1 MKGFFLAVVVIILTG
16 CSKKPKFELLDAERT
31 GISFSNTIVES
42 DTLHIMNFEYI
53 YNGGG
58 VGVADLNND
67 DLQDIIFTG
76 NQVPSKI
83 YLNRGDFKFEDITH
97 GFEDLDNG
105 AWYSG
110 IAVVDINNDGWT
122 DLYFT
127 CTAHKDPRLRRNRL
141 FINQGTNQD
150 GIPEFIDKA
159 GEYGVDDEKYS
170 VQAAF
175 LDYDLDGD
183 LDLYVMNNFVT
194 ERLSASYR
202 AKILDGSAIS
212 NDSFYRNNGDQ
223 TFTNITIQAGIVNEG
238 FGLGIA
244 VADVNKDGYPDIY
257 ISNDYVS
264 NDLLY
269 INQRDGTFK
278 NEIATLMSYQ
288 TKSSMGNDMADIN
301 NDGLMD
307 MFTLDMMPEYYYKK
321 KQTIN
326 GFSYKFYLLDE
337 QYGYEHQYLRNML
350 HQHGGFIRDE
360 MIPYSEKGQMLG
372 IYQTEW
378 SWSPLFA
385 DYDNDGDKDLLIS
398 NGYPKDLTD
407 KDWTKYKAEVYGS
420 IADEKH
426 VMSRAPAVK
435 AHNYAFENMG
445 GNHFEKRSD
454 DWFDPVPSYSY
465 GAAFVDLDND
475 GDLDYIVNNI
485 NDPAFVFMNNTVE
498 KNKKNAGFIRIKLT
512 GEKENTLAI
521 GAKVELWAHGTYQ
534 YQEKFPSRGYASTID
549 PVIHFGVSNA
559 EKIDSIKV
567 TWPGNDRITKLRDVP
582 VNQTIHVRADE
593 GTLPA
598 NHTLYTS
605 DDYLFTRKDSVLNYI
620 HQEED
625 YIDFFNLQN
634 IIPHKFS
641 QLGPRMVKGD
651 INGDGLE
658 DILIGATNNMPTKL
672 MINTGQGF
680 EEIHMPGLTTAKNF
694 AEADLIILDYD
705 NDGDMD
711 VIAVAGGYINQNDD
725 DYKHYIYV
733 NINNEKFEP
742 ILLPIPG
749 FSASVIR
756 ACDYNQD
763 GYTDIFIGSRIK
775 KEMFPLANDSW
786 ILINDAGNYKEEN
799 AMNFNLGMVTDAIW
813 FDFDND
819 GWEDLFIAREWN
831 SVAILRNIEGQRLT
845 SHLDENIDKVHGYW
859 YSIAAGD
866 LDNDGNTDLIL
877 GNLGN
882 NHRFTVSD
890 QYPMRIYPIDFEMN
904 GTLDPITTAYW
915 KDQNDVMTEYPV
927 NYFDEMVAQI
937 PFITRLFPDY
947 KTFSYAPVDEIL
959 TPEIRERVIYE
970 FKMNESAS
978 YILWN
983 NGNGFEWEELPDIVQ
998 VSPVKKILIKDITG
1012 DDLADVIMGGND
1024 YSYDVGTGYYDANK
1038 GIVMI
1043 NKGNRQFDY
1052 LEPAKSGLLLN
1063 GMIESLI
1070 FLDGDTPLI
1079 IAGRNRK
1086 NVLVYELNI
1095 R

>member
-1 MKGFFLAVVVIILTG
+1 MKRFFLAVLVINLLG
-16 CSKKPKFELLDAERT
+16 CSQKPKFERLEVDRT
-31 GISFSNTIVES
+31 GIDFINAVVET
-42 DTLHIMNFEYI
+42 DTLHVMNFEYI

-67 DLQDIIFTG
+67 DLPDILFTG

-83 YLNRGDFKFEDITH
+83 YLNQGNFKFEDITFA
-97 GFEDLDNG
+97 FEELNTG

-110 IAVVDINNDGWT
+110 ISIVDINNDGWI
-122 DLYFT
+122 DLYIT
-127 CTAHKDPRLRRNRL
+127 CTAYKDPRIRRNR
-141 FINQGTNQD
+141 FYINQGLNKD
-150 GIPEFIDKA
+150 GIPAFIDKA
-159 GEYGVDDEKYS
+159 EEYGVDDDKYS

-175 LDYDLDGD
+175 LDYDQDGD

-202 AKILDGSAIS
+202 EKILDGSAIS
-212 NDSFYRNNGDQ
+212 NDSFYRNNGDN
-223 TFTNITIQAGIVNEG
+223 TFTNVTIEAGIVYEG

-269 INQRDGTFK
+269 INQRNGTFK
-278 NEIATLMSYQ
+278 NEIANLFSYQ

-337 QYGYEHQYLRNML
+337 KYGYEHQYLRNML
-350 HQHGGFIRDE
+350 HQHNGFIRDE
-360 MIPYSEKGQMLG
+360 MIPYSEIGQLLG

-435 AHNYAFENMG
+435 AHNYAFENMEG
-445 GNHFEKRSD
+445 KYFEKRSD
-454 DWFDPVPSYSY
+454 EWFNPVPSYSY

-475 GDLDYIVNNI
+475 GDLDYVVNNI
-485 NDPAFVFMNNTVE
+485 NDPAFVFKNNTIE

-512 GEKENTLAI
+512 GDENNTLAI
-521 GAKVELWAHGTYQ
+521 GAKIELWAGDKYQ
-534 YQEKFPSRGYASTID
+534 YQEKFLSRGYISTVD
-549 PVIHFGVSNA
+549 PVIHFGVSDA
-559 EKIDSIKV
+559 ERIDSIKI
-567 TWPGNDRITKLRDVP
+567 TWSGSNHVTKLSDVP
-582 VNQTIHVRADE
+582 ANQIIHVREKE
-593 GTLPA
+593 GTVQGD
-598 NHTLYTS
+598 NTRYTR
-605 DDYLFTRKDSVLNYI
+605 DGYLFTKKDSILNYV

-625 YIDFFNLQN
+625 YIDFFNYQN
-634 IIPHKFS
+634 ILPHKFS
-641 QLGPRMVKGD
+641 QLGPIMEKGD

-658 DILIGATNNMPTKL
+658 DIIIGATNMLATKV
-672 MINTGQGF
+672 MINTGHGF
-680 EEIHMPGLTTAKNF
+680 QETYIPGLTTHKDF
-694 AEADLIILDYD
+694 AEADLKVIDYD

-711 VIAVAGGYINQNDD
+711 VIAVAGGYINSRDD
-725 DYKHYIYV
+725 DYKHYLYV
-733 NINNEKFEP
+733 NINNEKFESIP
-742 ILLPIPG
+742 LPIPG

-756 ACDYNQD
+756 SCDFNHD
-763 GYTDIFIGSRIK
+763 GYQDIFIGSRIK
-775 KEMFPLANDSW
+775 KEMFPFANDSW
-786 ILINDAGNYKEEN
+786 ILINDRGNFNEEN
-799 AMNFNLGMVTDAIW
+799 SLNFNLGMVTDAVW
-813 FDFDND
+813 SDFDGD

-831 SVAILRNIEGQRLT
+831 SVAILKNIEGQRLS

-859 YSIAAGD
+859 YSIAADD
-866 LDNDGNTDLIL
+866 LDKDGNIDFIL

-882 NHRFTVSD
+882 NHRFTVSER
-890 QYPMRIYPIDFEMN
+890 YPMRIYPIDIETN
-904 GTLDPITTAYW
+904 GTLDPILTAYW
-915 KDQNDVMTEYPV
+915 KDQNDIMTEYPI

-937 PFITRLFPDY
+937 PFLTKIFPDY
-947 KTFSYAPVDEIL
+947 ATFSYASVDEIL
-959 TPEIRERVIYE
+959 TPEIRERVIHE
-970 FKMNESAS
+970 FQMNASSS

-983 NGNGFEWEELPDIVQ
+983 NGRGFEWEELPDMVQ
-998 VSPVKKILIKDITG
+998 VSPVKNIIIRDITG
-1012 DDLADVIMGGND
+1012 DNLPDVIMGGND
-1024 YSYDVGTGYYDANK
+1024 YSYDVSTGYYDANK

-1043 NKGNRQFDY
+1043 NLGNRNFDF
-1052 LEPAKSGLLLN
+1052 LRPAESGLLLN

-1070 FLDGDTPLI
+1070 FLDGDIPLVI
-1079 IAGRNRK
+1079 GGRNRK
-1086 NVLVYELNI
+1086 DVIVYELNNE
-1095 R
+1095 